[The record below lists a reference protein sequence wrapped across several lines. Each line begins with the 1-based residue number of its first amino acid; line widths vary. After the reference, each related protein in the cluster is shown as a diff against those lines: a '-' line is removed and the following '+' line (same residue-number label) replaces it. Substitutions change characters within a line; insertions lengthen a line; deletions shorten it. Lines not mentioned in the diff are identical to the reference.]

1 MRLSSGYEDRKARME
16 MISLMDVMF
25 LILVVFVYSIFSMSV
40 HRGLKVDL
48 PSATGAQQKGEQTI
62 ITVTAE
68 NTLYLNKQPL
78 PLDELVLATVK
89 IWRASATPVLIS
101 ADKAASL
108 GIGIEL
114 LGKLKNGGVERV
126 AFQVT
131 GETQR
136 APAPARTPGT
146 DTALP
151 R

>member
-48 PSATGAQQKGEQTI
+48 PAAKGVQQKGEQTI
-62 ITVTAE
+62 ITLAAD
-68 NTLYLNKQPL
+68 NRLLLNKQAM
-78 PLDELVLATVK
+78 PLDELVIATVK
-89 IWRASATPVLIS
+89 LWRESATPVLIS

-108 GIGIEL
+108 GTGIEL

-126 AFQVT
+126 AFQVS
-131 GETQR
+131 GE
-136 APAPARTPGT
+136 AK
-146 DTALP
+146 
-151 R
+151 

>member
-48 PSATGAQQKGEQTI
+48 PAAKGSQQKGEQTI
-62 ITVTAE
+62 ITLAAD
-68 NTLYLNKQPL
+68 NTLYLNKQPM
-78 PLDELVLATVK
+78 PLDALVLATVK
-89 IWRASATPVLIS
+89 LWRASAVPVLIS

-108 GIGIEL
+108 GTGIEL

-126 AFQVT
+126 AFQVS
-131 GETQR
+131 GETQ
-136 APAPARTPGT
+136 AQ
-146 DTALP
+146 
-151 R
+151 